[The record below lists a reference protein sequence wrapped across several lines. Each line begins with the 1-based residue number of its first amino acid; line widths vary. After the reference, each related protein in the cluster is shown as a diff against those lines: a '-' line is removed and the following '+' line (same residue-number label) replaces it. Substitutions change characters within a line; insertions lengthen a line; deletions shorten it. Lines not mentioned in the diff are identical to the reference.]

1 MGYISQ
7 KYPKGYETERRTE
20 DPSMDYAIHT
30 PKQLGAVVRG
40 QRKTLK
46 LSQTAVASTVGLLPK
61 TVSKLEQAPD
71 TATLESLFKLLSALR
86 LELVVRSRA
95 QEPSPREW

>member
-1 MGYISQ
+1 
-7 KYPKGYETERRTE
+7 
-20 DPSMDYAIHT
+20 MDYTIHT

-40 QRKTLK
+40 QRKTMK

-95 QEPSPREW
+95 QEPSQREW